1 MRKIRQVLRLA
12 HEDGASRRSIA
23 HSLGLSRDAVT
34 DTLVRAAAAKLSW
47 PLPDGLDDAQLE
59 QLLFP
64 PAAAK
69 MRRKIE
75 PDWALIHGEL
85 KRKGATLQALHGEY
99 LAGQPDGV
107 GYSHFCNGY
116 RTWAKTLKRYLRQ
129 THVAGERVFV
139 DYAGPTMRII
149 DRASGEI
156 RHAQIFVGVLG
167 ASNYT
172 YAEAHGSQ
180 RLPDWIAAHTR
191 MFEFFGGV
199 PAVIVCDNLKS
210 AVIKASRTEPV
221 LNPAYQNLADHYSA
235 LVLPARPYKPKD
247 KGKVENAVLVVERW
261 IMFRLRNQVFGSL
274 AELNAAIRV
283 LLDELNARPFQ
294 KLPGSRRSTF
304 ESLDQPAL
312 KALPERSFEYAEF
325 RKLRVGLD
333 SRIEVD
339 GCAYSVP
346 FRLCRQ
352 VVDLRLT
359 AHTLEILHQGQ
370 RVASHARSSG
380 SEPMIDP
387 QHLEPAHRHF
397 GLWDANRELEW
408 ALSIGASVHGFLQVL
423 LAATRVKEQ
432 GYRAAL
438 GLKKLEKLHGPERL
452 EAACRRALEIGANAL
467 SSVRSILKNGL
478 EQQPKT
484 DTAQQEAAFDHPN
497 VRGPHYYH

>member
-12 HEDGASRRSIA
+12 HEDGISRRSIA

-34 DTLVRAAAAKLSW
+34 DTLIRAAAARLTW
-47 PLPDGLDDAQLE
+47 PLPDELDDAQLE

-64 PAAAK
+64 SAAAP
-69 MRRKIE
+69 MRRKAE
-75 PDWALIHGEL
+75 PDWALIHSEL

-99 LAGQPDGV
+99 LAGQPDGM
-107 GYSHFCNGY
+107 GYSHFCSGY

-139 DYAGPTMRII
+139 DYAGPTLRVT

-172 YAEAHGSQ
+172 YAEAHWSQ
-180 RLPDWIAAHTR
+180 RLPNWIAAHTR

-210 AVIKASRTEPV
+210 AVIKASRTEPEI
-221 LNPAYQNLADHYSA
+221 NPAYQNLADHYGA
-235 LVLPARPYKPKD
+235 LILPARPYKPKD

-261 IMFRLRNQVFGSL
+261 ILFRLRNQVFGSL
-274 AELNAAIRV
+274 AELNTAIRV
-283 LLDELNARPFQ
+283 LLGDLNARPFQ

-304 ESLDQPAL
+304 ESLDRPAL
-312 KALPERSFEYAEF
+312 RPLPAQSFEYAEF

-346 FRLCRQ
+346 FGLCRQ
-352 VVDLRLT
+352 AVELRLT
-359 AHTLEILHQGQ
+359 ANTIEILHRGR
-370 RVASHARSSG
+370 RVASHARSGG
-380 SEPMIDP
+380 SEPVIDP

-397 GLWDANRELEW
+397 SLWDANRGLDW
-408 ALSIGASVHGFLQVL
+408 ALTIGASVHGFLQVL
-423 LAATRVKEQ
+423 LAAARLKEH
-432 GYRAAL
+432 GYRAAQ
-438 GLKKLEKLHGPERL
+438 GLKKLEKLYGPERL
-452 EAACRRALEIGANAL
+452 EAACGRALEIGANAL
-467 SSVRSILKNGL
+467 SSVRSILRTGL
-478 EQQPKT
+478 DQQAKT
-484 DTAQQEAAFDHPN
+484 ETTQQEAAFDHPN
-497 VRGPHYYH
+497 VRGPRYYH